1 MARRGGAGECLPL
14 PAERTLRDKM
24 DREETVVIESFIF
37 LFFGTKRVQS
47 LIEEVPSEL
56 VMFTADV
63 V

>member
-1 MARRGGAGECLPL
+1 
-14 PAERTLRDKM
+14 M

-56 VMFTADV
+56 VKFTADV